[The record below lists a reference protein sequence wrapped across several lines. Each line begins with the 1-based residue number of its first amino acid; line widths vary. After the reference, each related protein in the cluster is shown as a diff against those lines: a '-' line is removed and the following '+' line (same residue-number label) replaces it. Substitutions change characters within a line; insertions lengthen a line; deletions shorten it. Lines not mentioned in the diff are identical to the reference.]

1 VSPGSSAPGT
11 DSGRAAAP
19 VPPGPGAAASAPS
32 APPPAPLRTP
42 KGMHDVLWPESARWE
57 EVVAR
62 FARLVEGAG
71 YGLTLTPVLEHA
83 GVFLRGIGEGSEV
96 VGKEMY
102 VFEDRDGQR
111 MALRPEGT
119 APIARAFV
127 QHHPVPPWKVWYLA
141 PSFRHENPQ
150 QGRYRQHLQV
160 GVEALGPEDADLDV
174 EVVSLAHDFFAG
186 LGLRE
191 VTLNLHSMG
200 DGTCK
205 PGYIAALGAFLAAR
219 ADRLCEPHRAR
230 HLENPLRVLDCKT
243 EQCRAATEDAP
254 RFLDHLCDPCA
265 AHFARVRAGLE
276 TLGVAYRIDHRLV
289 RGFDYYTRTTFEFAA
304 DALEAAQN
312 GVGGGGRYD
321 GLVEL
326 LGGDPTPGIGFGI
339 GVERVLLACDAEG
352 VLTTAAVRR
361 GRPLHAYVID
371 ITGGAEAVAL
381 TAELRR
387 AGLRADRAFG
397 GRSMKSQAKS
407 ADRSGALVALVV
419 GEQELAEGT
428 VGLRP
433 LRTEEEQ
440 RTVPRSSVVDEVKS
454 FVANA
459 AFAEFPEPGSGGE
472 DADTDRHLHPRLH
485 RPEPPTLDDNRE
497 AP

>member
-1 VSPGSSAPGT
+1 MNAGSSAP
-11 DSGRAAAP
+11 
-19 VPPGPGAAASAPS
+19 V
-32 APPPAPLRTP
+32 LRTP

-57 EVVAR
+57 GTVAR

-71 YGLTLTPVLEHA
+71 YGLTITPILEHA

-127 QHHPVPPWKVWYLA
+127 QHHPVPPWKAWYVA

-150 QGRYRQHLQV
+150 HGRYRQHHQL
-160 GVEALGPEDADLDV
+160 GVEALGVEDADLDV

-186 LGLRE
+186 LGLRQ
-191 VTLNLHSMG
+191 VTLKLHSMG
-200 DGTCK
+200 DGVCK
-205 PGYIAALGAFLAAR
+205 PGYVALLGAFLTER
-219 ADRLCEPHRAR
+219 VDQLCPAHRAR

-243 EQCRAATEDAP
+243 DECRVATADAP
-254 RFLDHLCDPCA
+254 HFLDHLCDPCRE
-265 AHFARVRAGLE
+265 HFARVRAGLDA
-276 TLGVAYRIDHRLV
+276 LGVGSTIDHRLV

-304 DALEAAQN
+304 DALDAAQN
-312 GVGGGGRYD
+312 GIGGGGRYD

-326 LGGDPTPGIGFGI
+326 LGGGATPGIGFGI
-339 GVERVLLACDAEG
+339 GIERVLLACDAEG
-352 VLTTAAVRR
+352 VCSTESVVAAN
-361 GRPLHAYVID
+361 PLHAYVID
-371 ITGGAEAVAL
+371 TAGGESAVAL

-397 GRSMKSQAKS
+397 GRSMRSQFKS

-419 GEQELAEGT
+419 GPRELAAGT
-428 VGLRP
+428 VGFQP
-433 LRTEEEQ
+433 LRSDAAP
-440 RTVPRSSVVDEVKS
+440 RSVPRDALVDELR
-454 FVANA
+454 
-459 AFAEFPEPGSGGE
+459 AFLLAEPG
-472 DADTDRHLHPRLH
+472 
-485 RPEPPTLDDNRE
+485 
-497 AP
+497 

>member
-1 VSPGSSAPGT
+1 MTAGQ
-11 DSGRAAAP
+11 
-19 VPPGPGAAASAPS
+19 PGA
-32 APPPAPLRTP
+32 PAVPLPARTP
-42 KGMHDVLWPESARWE
+42 KGMHDVLWPESLRWE
-57 EVVAR
+57 STVAR
-62 FARLVEGAG
+62 FATLVGAAG
-71 YGLTLTPVLEHA
+71 YGLAITPVLEHA

-127 QHHPVPPWKVWYLA
+127 QHHPVPPWKAWYVA

-150 QGRYRQHLQV
+150 QGRYRQHHQL
-160 GVEALGPEDADLDV
+160 GVEALGPEDPDLDV

-186 LGLRE
+186 EGLRA
-191 VTLNLHSMG
+191 VSLKLHSMG
-200 DGTCK
+200 DATCK
-205 PGYIAALGAFLAAR
+205 PGYVALLGEFLAAR
-219 ADRLCEPHRAR
+219 EDMLCPAHRVR

-243 EQCRAATEDAP
+243 PECRSATEDAP
-254 RFLDHLCDPCA
+254 HFLDHLCNECA
-265 AHFARVRAGLE
+265 AHFARVCAGLDA
-276 TLGVAYRIDHRLV
+276 LGVGYVIDHRLV

-304 DALEAAQN
+304 DALDAAQN
-312 GVGGGGRYD
+312 GIGGGGRYD

-339 GVERVLLACDAEG
+339 GIERVLLACDAEG
-352 VLTTAAVRR
+352 VNSTGEALAAH
-361 GRPLHAYVID
+361 PLHAYVID
-371 ITGGAEAVAL
+371 TAGGEAAVTL

-397 GRSMKSQAKS
+397 GRSMKSQIKS

-419 GEQELAEGT
+419 GPQELATGS

-433 LRTEEEQ
+433 LRSEEGQ
-440 RTVPRSSVVDEVKS
+440 RTVPRAAIVDELKA
-454 FVANA
+454 FLA
-459 AFAEFPEPGSGGE
+459 AHHS
-472 DADTDRHLHPRLH
+472 
-485 RPEPPTLDDNRE
+485 
-497 AP
+497 